1 MQFRRVGEET
11 SARAEDKLAE
21 NLVDLGFDLADERV
35 DSLLN
40 RLETAGDGREK
51 EKLAVETLEEAEVE
65 SEQRMD

>member
-11 SARAEDKLAE
+11 SARAEDELAE

-65 SEQRMD
+65 SE